1 MCWIL
6 PNLQNGPDEMPSA
19 FTSVITRDFALAVRQ
34 GGSIGTAIGFFLTVI
49 VLLPLGLGPDQQ
61 LLQRIAPGALWI
73 ALLLSVLLSAD
84 RLYQTDHDDGS
95 LEIMALSSTPLE
107 IVVLAKASVH
117 LFTSGLPL
125 AIAAPVLGFL
135 LNLDT
140 ALILP
145 LGIAM
150 VTGSLALSLLASLG
164 AAITVGLRQGG
175 LLVSL
180 LVLPLYVPVMI
191 FGVLAS
197 SGTQSGIDNSGTALI
212 ILVAIVLAALVVTPF
227 ASAAA
232 LRSYMR

>member
-1 MCWIL
+1 MTSAYTAIL
-6 PNLQNGPDEMPSA
+6 S
-19 FTSVITRDFALAVRQ
+19 RDFTLAIRQ
-34 GGSIGTAIGFFLTVI
+34 GGGIGTAIGFFLTVI

-84 RLYQTDHDDGS
+84 HLYQTDHDDGS

-117 LFTSGLPL
+117 WLTSGLPL
-125 AIAAPVLGFL
+125 ALAAPVLGFL
-135 LNLDT
+135 LNMDP
-140 ALILP
+140 ALVLP
-145 LGIAM
+145 LATAM
-150 VTGSLALSLLASLG
+150 VAGSLALSLLASLG
-164 AAITVGLRQGG
+164 AAITVGLHQGG
-175 LLVSL
+175 LLVLL

-212 ILVAIVLAALVVTPF
+212 ILIAIVLAALVVTPL

>member
-1 MCWIL
+1 MT
-6 PNLQNGPDEMPSA
+6 SA

-117 LFTSGLPL
+117 WFTSGLPL

>member
-1 MCWIL
+1 MRI
-6 PNLQNGPDEMPSA
+6 GPGEMKSA
-19 FTSVITRDFALAVRQ
+19 FAAVISRDLSLAVRQ
-34 GGSIGTAIGFFLTVI
+34 GGNIGTAIGFFLTVI

-107 IVVLAKASVH
+107 VVVLAKASVH
-117 LFTSGLPL
+117 WLTSGLPL

-197 SGTQSGIDNSGTALI
+197 SGAQSGIDNSGTALI

>member
-1 MCWIL
+1 M
-6 PNLQNGPDEMPSA
+6 NRA
-19 FTSVITRDFALAVRQ
+19 FTAILARDIRLAIRQ
-34 GGSIGTAIGFFLTVI
+34 GGGIGTAIGFFLTVI
-49 VLLPLGLGPDQQ
+49 VLLPLGLGPDQN

-84 RLYQTDHDDGS
+84 RLYSSDYDDGS
-95 LEIMALSSTPLE
+95 LEVMALSSTPLE
-107 IVVLAKASVH
+107 VVTLAKACVH
-117 LFTSGLPL
+117 WLTSGLPL
-125 AIAAPVLGFL
+125 AIAAPLLGFL

-140 ALILP
+140 SLVWP
-145 LGIAM
+145 LLMAM
-150 VTGSLALSLLASLG
+150 TIGSLALSLLASLG

-191 FGVLAS
+191 FGVLS
-197 SGTQSGIDNSGTALI
+197 SSTAQAGIDNTGTALI
-212 ILVAIVLAALVVTPF
+212 VLAAIVLAALVVSPF